1 MIKTYNLS
9 EKDIERINK
18 AKVYFNEKTEVES
31 LKKVL
36 KDFIRINHL

>member
-9 EKDIERINK
+9 NEDIERINK
-18 AKVYFNEKTEVES
+18 AKIYFNEKTEVET
-31 LKKVL
+31 LKKIL